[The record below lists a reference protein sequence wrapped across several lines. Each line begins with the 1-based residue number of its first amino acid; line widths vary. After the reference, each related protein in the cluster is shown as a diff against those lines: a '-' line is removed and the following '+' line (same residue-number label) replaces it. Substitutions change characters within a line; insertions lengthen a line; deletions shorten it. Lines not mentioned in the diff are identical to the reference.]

1 MGRSSEELEGVDSS
15 SAPAVVS
22 GEPVDYVP
30 SGQVTV
36 PSGKKSRTRANLRA
50 IELLDELDRA
60 GRYATAEEQQVLAAY
75 SGWGAIPELFEE
87 KLESFASERAQL
99 KGLLPEEEYAQAREA
114 TLTSHYTDP
123 ALVSAMWQ
131 ALEGAGFNGGM
142 VLEPGC
148 GSGNFLGAAPDS
160 AQMVGIELDRTSARI
175 AHYLYPSATIYAQGY
190 QDIRLP
196 GETISAA
203 VGNVPFSG
211 FTVQDKQDNTEQFKI
226 HNYFINKTMKNLAPG
241 GYGLFITSEFTM
253 NTKNSR
259 ARAAIAEHSDLVAA
273 VRLPNHA
280 FSRVAGTKVGTDIL
294 VFRRRKDNEAIDR
307 AKLKASWVDGLQ
319 KTTSEGEKYF
329 TSRFFDQ
336 NPHYVLG
343 ETQEGTNQYGQVSLV
358 VTSPDSSA
366 VLADKV
372 RFALNKQIQQAK
384 AEGKGYSPDLAA
396 GAVERIEKFAPGG
409 LTVFGAEGVLNG
421 SVRHNQAINNLE
433 VYSEATGEWSPITK
447 NRPAVAKL
455 KESVALIG
463 LKEKISAVLAVPYEE
478 KAQALEELSGAYEKY
493 VETYGPINRFT
504 LEDSKPKAPEVK
516 KRLREARE
524 NWLEGQ
530 DTEGLTR
537 KEIKE
542 LTPDPEVLAQWEE
555 EANAPEKVKKQA
567 HLTFLKSDPDFGKLV
582 ALERFDE
589 DTQKAQKSKL
599 FELSTYAPK
608 QQVLKA
614 ESAAD
619 ALSVSLDESRSVD
632 LGRIA
637 SLLDVS
643 EEEALEQLGDLV
655 YRDPVTSELVPAVS
669 YLSGNVREKMDE
681 AQAAAINNPE
691 FERNIAALKE
701 VMPKWVPL
709 EKMLFQLGVSYM
721 PASFYQQFTRDTF
734 DSALEIAWMEEA
746 GKWSIKR
753 SDAALPAMV
762 RANYGT
768 KRQGPS
774 QIFEKIMNNKQPK
787 VFDKVTNPD
796 TGKEQRV
803 LNEAETKKARAKA
816 LKIER
821 DFQKWVTSS
830 PDRVAQVE
838 EAYNRR
844 FNSYVAPDY
853 TALGKVLEL
862 PGISSDFT
870 PHPYQREAVARIVN
884 EPAVLLDHVV
894 GAGKTGSMIMG
905 ALELKRR
912 GMIQQPLFVVPNH
925 LVEQIGREFTQW
937 APAAQVLM
945 IPSGITPAE
954 RRTLAAQSL
963 AGDWDAVIMAQSTF
977 AKVGISAGRRH
988 QFLQED
994 IERLQEQRANDSVKN
1009 DYTVKQLEGV
1019 IKNLESRAEKLNQR
1033 KDDSVTFESLGCD
1046 YLFVDEAH
1054 DYKNLARI
1062 SDYQELSHSGS
1073 MRATDL
1079 EYILRALRENKIEA
1093 SEGKNT
1099 LPAVATFATGTPIAN
1114 SLSELW
1120 VMTKYLRPDLLKQMG
1135 ISSIDAWARVFAK
1148 PEMKMEVQPSGVGF
1162 RVVESISDFKNLAQL
1177 KAMTNLFMSTV
1188 LRHQIPMDL
1197 PDVVGG
1203 TATIN
1208 EREASL
1214 QVQDYMDDVVRSIR
1228 EPEEGEYIIEIL
1240 GRARRVALDPR
1251 FVGLEPDPDGGRAR
1265 QLASQVARIEQQ
1277 YAQSEYLDDE
1287 GKVSTQKGG
1296 LQIVFCDQGTPGGDT
1311 GFDFYEVMVNEMVA
1325 AGIPAERIAVIHDA
1339 GDDEA
1344 RKELFL
1350 ACREGKY
1357 SVLLGSTS
1365 KMGTGM
1371 NVQNRVTAIHH
1382 VDVPWK
1388 PGDLEQR
1395 EGRGIRQKNQ
1405 NKQVEILTYVT
1416 QGTFDAYN
1424 WQIIARKNRSIEQFK
1439 AGEDIDSM
1447 ESLSGSGDPQLMIA
1461 SATGNPNLAEF
1472 VQLNA
1477 EVERLKMIKASEV
1490 ADVKEVERELSVKRN
1505 QFEGLQNTIGLYSSA
1520 LPYAPFTGVPIRLG
1534 SLTFENRGQEASAYF
1549 EKVARAA
1556 YLAVQKDPEAYYK
1569 LGQLGN
1575 LPVVATLSDHKGLA
1589 LRFCD
1594 PVSGEVI
1601 PGSGSAILGAS
1612 LTGGSFNSHY
1622 ELNKLFSAGA
1632 SLELTWHSHQLRLN
1646 NLAEEIKVLEAQKA
1660 EAEVGFS
1667 QQAEL
1672 DEKLARL
1679 AELRTDVA
1687 IEGLDD
1693 DEADVGEGA
1702 SGAVLGE
1709 EELKK
1714 LYPRMNNLDGDD
1726 LREGDL
1732 VVDEDGKF
1740 HRFVKTLPGR
1750 EEQEKPYSAAGY
1762 LVDDLEG
1769 DSEDDS
1775 FAFAWS
1781 HRRYELMGRRREALS
1796 EMEVLRLT
1804 APATDV
1810 YYHRG
1815 RDSAESLEGKTVS
1828 VEQEDG
1834 SVLTGEVTVHLIDRF
1849 GAKVQMADGET
1860 FKLDVSSASYIVRDA
1875 KTQQQVEAEMVEE
1888 AARLAAEE
1896 EKKLTQYKLLPG
1908 DVLTSDVDKVGKR
1921 GYVFGG
1927 RSFSD
1932 PLTGEGGKYTAASN
1946 YMISGLACE
1955 NFTVGRY
1962 LEDAEFEQLFEG
1974 LGKKARVADLR
1985 AGDIVDARKLD
1996 PKSSVTGKIVILS
2009 EGFGYSSF
2017 RDIEYRGVDEPEW
2030 VEAHK
2035 VRRKDTTA
2043 IGGIS
2048 GRRFGALS
2056 VSEKASLG
2064 GVELERLGDF
2074 ADFKQSVPAAGDLIL
2089 VEGKRQG
2096 RVPEAYGHFVDY
2108 EVFGYNNSQLRLT
2121 LKDSEGKETTHE
2133 LYPSSAVFSVITS
2146 GSLEEVNL
2154 RGVPLDGASAG
2165 SAGYGQYL
2173 DISGFAVPGFGSIR
2187 EYERVEVAEDS
2198 AGVEAEGLTLLSDGP
2213 DVVQGQAEDL
2223 GLEVIE
2229 GEVVEEAPAPEPV
2242 AVSAVAEESSFAP
2255 EILDEEEVE
2264 LDLPVLTYGQQVQAE
2279 EESGAEE
2286 TEQEV
2291 AGLVEEVAEV
2301 AEEVSVQEV
2310 VEEAPAEE
2318 ETIELVE
2325 EVEEEASGLAQAEP
2339 TEAPAPAPAH
2349 KPVIGELLPG
2359 DVVVF
2364 TPQRFHAEMKYSG
2377 PLVGQVYWTD
2387 GEKIQLDV
2395 LSSSHGHRYIL
2406 HMNERP
2412 EDSIHALYNLDGAE
2426 EAFADYPE
2434 AQNPPLEQDGNFLLS
2449 AGSELNPG
2457 DKVRYLGDSGPQG
2470 VIEVLDCCFYYDEE
2484 VDDADSQPS
2493 YYLTYLED
2501 GVIKDREFTPENY
2514 QPCFEMVQVATAEQ
2528 AQAASALFDKYVPE
2542 TKETVALEEVVTGD
2556 KVTVTG
2562 QTVEGETVEASG
2574 EVTALEVEADG
2585 VSGRVVLEDEAGA
2598 ETVLDVQQATVQV
2611 VDDPE
2616 PEPETV
2622 VEQSPEPVAEEEE
2635 ENLVLLGREEEAAGT
2650 AEDMTVDEAVTEA
2663 GSDPVRLRFEQVRA
2677 GDKIADSNGIW
2688 YPVYQVQQVPS
2699 GDIELAYGSAAGMF
2713 VTTQAPSTPIT
2724 VDPYPSSGVYPQA
2737 WEGTAASNLRAG
2749 DMLKF
2754 AGADGSVHEV
2764 KVEASAYDQF
2774 GQFQVEVSKAD
2785 GLRGQFIFQPQSA
2798 VPYKRP
2804 LCEQERDGVA
2814 GALVGVAAQ
2823 DIEHGMLVRFKNG
2836 SAGVVTE
2843 NVPLPENGKI
2853 RIGVQPLA
2861 SGDRSLKVW
2870 DCEPDYQLTTYQP
2883 HERELIGQIEAQKAE
2898 AQAAQVAMKV
2908 NKPVQQPHHAPGSMV
2923 GVQQNLGGPS
2933 L

>member
-1 MGRSSEELEGVDSS
+1 MGRSSEELGGVDSS

-30 SGQVTV
+30 SGKITV

-87 KLESFASERAQL
+87 KLKSFASERAQL
-99 KGLLPEEEYAQAREA
+99 RGLLPEEEYAQARQA
-114 TLTSHYTDP
+114 ILTSHYTDP

-148 GSGNFLGAAPDS
+148 GSGNFLGAAPEP
-160 AQMVGIELDRTSARI
+160 AQMVGVELDRTSARI

-190 QDIRLP
+190 QEIRLP

-211 FTVQDKQDNTEQFKI
+211 FIVQDKQDNTEQFKI
-226 HNYFINKTMKNLAPG
+226 HNYFINKTMKNLALG

-307 AKLKASWVDGLQ
+307 VKLKASWVDGLQ

-343 ETQEGTNQYGQVSLV
+343 DIQEGKNQYGQVSLV

-409 LTVFGAEGVLNG
+409 LTVFGAEGVFNG
-421 SVRHNQAINNLE
+421 AVRHNQAINNLE

-447 NRPAVAKL
+447 NRPAAAKL
-455 KESVALIG
+455 RESVALIG

-530 DTEGLTR
+530 DTEGLSR

-542 LTPDPEVLAQWEE
+542 LRPDSEVLAQWEE
-555 EANAPEKVKKQA
+555 EANAPEKVKRQA

-582 ALERFDE
+582 ALEKFDE

-608 QQVLKA
+608 QQVLTA
-614 ESAAD
+614 ETPAD

-637 SLLDVS
+637 SLLGVS
-643 EEEALEQLGDLV
+643 EEAALEQLGGLV
-655 YRDPVTSELVPAVS
+655 YRDPVTSDFVPAVS
-669 YLSGNVREKMDE
+669 YLAGNVREKLDE
-681 AQAAAINNPE
+681 AQAAVINSPE
-691 FERNIAALKE
+691 FERNVAALKA
-701 VMPKWVPL
+701 VTPQWVPL
-709 EKMLFQLGVSYM
+709 EKMNLQLGASYL
-721 PASFYQQFTRDTF
+721 PASFYQHFTRDTF
-734 DSALEIAWMEEA
+734 DKALEIAWMEEM
-746 GKWSIKR
+746 GRWSIKR
-753 SDAALPAMV
+753 SDASLPVMV
-762 RANYGT
+762 KANYGT

-774 QIFEKIMNNKQPK
+774 QLFEKVMNNKQPK
-787 VFDKVTNPD
+787 VFDKVHD
-796 TGKEQRV
+796 SETGKEQRV
-803 LNEAETKKARAKA
+803 LNMEETKKARAKA
-816 LKIER
+816 IKIEMA
-821 DFQKWVTSS
+821 FQKWVTSS

-853 TALGKVLEL
+853 TELGKVLEL
-862 PGISSDFT
+862 PGISSEFT

-945 IPSGITPAE
+945 IPSGITLAE
-954 RRTLAAQSL
+954 RRTYAMQSL

-977 AKVGISAGRRH
+977 SKVGISAGRRH

-994 IERLQEQRANDSVKN
+994 IERLQEQRVNDSIKN
-1009 DYTVKQLEGV
+1009 DYTVKQLQGV
-1019 IKNLESRAEKLNQR
+1019 IKTLENRAEKLNQR
-1033 KDDSVTFESLGCD
+1033 KDDNVTFESLGCD

-1062 SDYQELSHSGS
+1062 SDYQELSHAGS

-1099 LPAVATFATGTPIAN
+1099 VPAVATFATGTPIAN

-1162 RVVESISDFKNLAQL
+1162 RVVESISEFKNLEQL
-1177 KAMTNLFMSTV
+1177 KVMTNLFMSTV

-1197 PDVVGG
+1197 PDVVNGA
-1203 TATIN
+1203 ATIN
-1208 EREASL
+1208 ERVASH
-1214 QVQDYMDDVVRSIR
+1214 QVQDYMKEIERIIR
-1228 EPEEGEYIIEIL
+1228 APREGEYVIEAL

-1265 QLASQVARIEQQ
+1265 QLASQVARIEEQ
-1277 YAQSEYLDDE
+1277 YAQAEYLDDE
-1287 GKVSTQKGG
+1287 GQISAQKGG

-1311 GFDFYEVMVNEMVA
+1311 GFNFYEAMIDEMVA

-1339 GDDEA
+1339 GDEEE

-1350 ACREGKY
+1350 GCREGRY

-1388 PGDLEQR
+1388 PADLEQR

-1405 NKQVEILTYVT
+1405 NAQVEILTYVT

-1424 WQIIARKNRSIEQFK
+1424 WQVIARKSRSIEQFK
-1439 AGEDIDSM
+1439 AGESIDSM
-1447 ESLSGSGDPQLMIA
+1447 ESLASSGDPQLMIA
-1461 SATGNPNLAEF
+1461 SATNNPHLAEF
-1472 VQLNA
+1472 VQLSA
-1477 EVERLKMIKASEV
+1477 EVERLKLMKASEV
-1490 ADVKEVERELSVKRN
+1490 ADMKEVEQELSVKRN
-1505 QFEGLQNTIGLYSSA
+1505 QFKGTQNTIELYGSA
-1520 LPYAPFTGVPIRLG
+1520 LPYTPFTGVPISLG
-1534 SLTFENRGQEASAYF
+1534 KTTFENRGREASAYF
-1549 EKVARAA
+1549 QKLVRAA
-1556 YLAVQKDPEAYYK
+1556 YVAVQKTPDAYYK
-1569 LGQLGN
+1569 LGQFGN
-1575 LPVVATLSDHKGLA
+1575 LPMVAALSSHKGLDV
-1589 LRFCD
+1589 RFCD

-1601 PGSGSAILGAS
+1601 PGSGSS
-1612 LTGGSFNSHY
+1612 VTGSYVMGDSFNSNY
-1622 ELNKLFSAGA
+1622 ELNKLFNAGA
-1632 SLELTWHSHQLRLN
+1632 NLEAYLHSYQLRLET
-1646 NLAEEIKVLEAQKA
+1646 LGQEIEALEAQKA
-1660 EAEVGFS
+1660 EALVGFS
-1667 QQAEL
+1667 RQAEL

-1679 AELRTDVA
+1679 NVLRADVE
-1687 IEGLDD
+1687 IEGMDD
-1693 DEADVGEGA
+1693 DEAGAGQEA
-1702 SGAVLGE
+1702 SGPVLGE
-1709 EELKK
+1709 EELRN
-1714 LYPRMNNLDGDD
+1714 LYPTTRMRQPNGEE

-1732 VVDEDGKF
+1732 VVDEGGKL
-1740 HRFVKTLPGR
+1740 HRFVTSLPDKD
-1750 EEQEKPYSAAGY
+1750 ESKPQWAAGY
-1762 LVDDLEG
+1762 LVDDVEG
-1769 DSEDDS
+1769 DSAEYTFVYARNYS
-1775 FAFAWS
+1775 E
-1781 HRRYELMGRRREALS
+1781 YTLMGRRRETLTA
-1796 EMEVLRLT
+1796 MEALRLA

-1810 YYHRG
+1810 YYRQG
-1815 RDSAESLEGKTVS
+1815 LTISNRVVTESLEGKTVS
-1828 VEQEDG
+1828 VEQKAG
-1834 SVLTGEVTVHLIDRF
+1834 SVLTGTVTAYSDSVLEPST
-1849 GAKVQMADGET
+1849 VQLPNGET
-1860 FKLDVSSASYIVRDA
+1860 FTFQASTSSFIVRDA
-1875 KTQQQVEAEMVEE
+1875 KTPQQVEAEIAEA

-1896 EKKLTQYKLLPG
+1896 EKKLTEYKLLPG
-1908 DVLTSDVDKVGKR
+1908 DVLTTDIEKVGKR
-1921 GYVFGG
+1921 GYVFDG
-1927 RSFSD
+1927 RYFSD
-1932 PLTGEGGKYTAASN
+1932 PLTGKHGYAQVTSGHRVH
-1946 YMISGLACE
+1946 GLARE
-1955 NFTVGRY
+1955 DFVAGRY
-1962 LEDAEFEQLFEG
+1962 LETEEFEQLFGE
-1974 LGKKARVADLR
+1974 LGMKARVGDLR

-1996 PKSSVTGKIVILS
+1996 PKSSITGQVVILS
-2009 EGFGYSSF
+2009 GSEGYSSF
-2017 RDIEYRGVDEPEW
+2017 SDIEYRGVDEPEW
-2030 VEAHK
+2030 VPAHK
-2035 VRRKDTTA
+2035 IRRKDTTA
-2043 IGGIS
+2043 IGGVS

-2056 VSEKASLG
+2056 VSEKARLG
-2064 GVELERLGDF
+2064 GAQVEKFDSF
-2074 ADFKQSVPAAGDLIL
+2074 ADFDRFVTASGVEDLIL
-2089 VEGKRQG
+2089 VETNRGQ
-2096 RVPEAYGHFVDY
+2096 VEAYGRLVDY
-2108 EVFGYNNSQLRLT
+2108 GTYGHNRNEVKIT
-2121 LKDSEGKETTHE
+2121 LKDSEGEQVTHE
-2133 LYPSSAVFSVITS
+2133 MYTYSLVFSVITA
-2146 GSLEEVNL
+2146 GSLEEVDL
-2154 RGVPLDGASAG
+2154 RGIPLEGASAG
-2165 SAGYGQYL
+2165 TAGYHRYL
-2173 DISGFAVPGFGSIR
+2173 DIPGFVVPSFGSIR
-2187 EYERVEVAEDS
+2187 EYKRVDIAQDS
-2198 AGVEAEGLTLLSDGP
+2198 AGMPMEAEGLVQGDKWFET
-2213 DVVQGQAEDL
+2213 VQGQEEGFEPVAL
-2223 GLEVIE
+2223 E
-2229 GEVVEEAPAPEPV
+2229 GEVVEESPVAMSV
-2242 AVSAVAEESSFAP
+2242 AVSSVAEESSFAP

-2264 LDLPVLTYGQQVQAE
+2264 LDVPALTYGQQTQGQE
-2279 EESGAEE
+2279 EPDLEDS
-2286 TEQEV
+2286 EQEID
-2291 AGLVEEVAEV
+2291 GLVEEVAEA
-2301 AEEVSVQEV
+2301 AEEAYAQESTEKTGALTEEDAAELL
-2310 VEEAPAEE
+2310 EEAP
-2318 ETIELVE
+2318 TP
-2325 EVEEEASGLAQAEP
+2325 GRNLAA
-2339 TEAPAPAPAH
+2339 
-2349 KPVIGELLPG
+2349 GELSPG

-2364 TPQRFHAEMKYSG
+2364 TPQRFHAQMKHSG
-2377 PLVGQVYWTD
+2377 PLVGQVYWSD
-2387 GEKIQLDV
+2387 GQKIQLDV
-2395 LSSSHGHRYIL
+2395 LGSSHSRRYIL
-2406 HMNERP
+2406 HVNGMP
-2412 EDSIHALYNLDGAE
+2412 ADSIHALYSLDRVE
-2426 EAFADYPE
+2426 EAFTDYPE
-2434 AQNPPLEQDGNFLLS
+2434 AQNPPLEQDGNFLLA
-2449 AGSELNPG
+2449 AGSQLNPG
-2457 DKVRYLGDSGPQG
+2457 DKVRYLGDSTVPHGT
-2470 VIEVLDCCFYYDEE
+2470 IEVLDCCFYYDDGLDNE
-2484 VDDADSQPS
+2484 APQPS
-2493 YYLTYLED
+2493 YHLTYLED
-2501 GVIKDREFTPENY
+2501 GIVRSQEFIPENY
-2514 QPCFEMVQVATAEQ
+2514 EPCFEMVQVATDEQ
-2528 AQAASALFDKYVPE
+2528 AKAAAALYSEYVS
-2542 TKETVALEEVVTGD
+2542 TAKETVALEEVVAGD
-2556 KVTVTG
+2556 KVAVIG
-2562 QTVEGETVEASG
+2562 HAIDGKIIEASG

-2585 VSGRVVLEDEAGA
+2585 ASGTVVLEDEAGV
-2598 ETVLDVQQATVQV
+2598 ETVLEVQQASVQV
-2611 VDDPE
+2611 NDKPA
-2616 PEPETV
+2616 PV
-2622 VEQSPEPVAEEEE
+2622 VEMMSEDSPEPVAEEE
-2635 ENLVLLGREEEAAGT
+2635 NLILLGRVEEAAG
-2650 AEDMTVDEAVTEA
+2650 AIEDMTVDDAVTET
-2663 GSDPVRLRFEQVRA
+2663 GSEPVTLRYEQVRA

-2688 YPVYQVQQVPS
+2688 YPVYQVQQMPS

-2713 VTTQAPSTPIT
+2713 VTTQAASTPIT
-2724 VDPYPSSGVYPQA
+2724 VDPYPSSGVYPQD

-2754 AGADGSVHEV
+2754 AGAEGAVHEV
-2764 KVEASAYDQF
+2764 RVEASAYDQF
-2774 GQFQVEVSKAD
+2774 GQFQMEVSRDD
-2785 GLRGQFIFQPQSA
+2785 GVRGQFIFPPQST

-2804 LCEQERDGVA
+2804 LCEQERAGVA
-2814 GALVGVAAQ
+2814 GAMVGVVAQ
-2823 DIEHGMLVRFKNG
+2823 EIEHGMLVHFKNG

-2843 NVPLPENGKI
+2843 NVPLPGNGKI

-2883 HERELIGQIEAQKAE
+2883 HERELIARLEAQKVESEKARAE
-2898 AQAAQVAMKV
+2898 VRG
-2908 NKPVQQPHHAPGSMV
+2908 NRPVRQPHQVPGNMV
-2923 GVQQNLGGPS
+2923 GFQQNLGGLS